1 MSKKER
7 DWLRVLERVKKKE
20 ITLRQA
26 AQIMVGSYR
35 QCLRRYKRYAQE
47 GAKGLV
53 HRGRGLTSNRAK
65 DVEAKKGIIERYQER
80 YGDFGP
86 TLAAEKLTKEGH
98 EVDHETLR
106 RWLIKEKLWKKKRG
120 DRHTDRGGNDEHTS
134 ENWFKWTGRRTS
146 GSKIGRRSAA

>member
-20 ITLRQA
+20 ITLREA

-35 QCLRRYKRYAQE
+35 QCLRKNKRYAQE

-53 HRGRGLTSNRAK
+53 HRGRGRASNRAK
-65 DVEAKKGIIERYQER
+65 EAEAKKGIIDRYQEE

-86 TLAAEKLTKEGH
+86 TLAAEKLAKEGH
-98 EVDHETLR
+98 EVNHETLR
-106 RWLIKEKLWKKKRG
+106 RWLIKESCGRRSGG
-120 DRHTDRGGNDEHTS
+120 DRRTARGERGEHIS
-134 ENWFKWTGRRTS
+134 ENWFKWMGRLTS
-146 GSKIGRRSAA
+146 GSKIEQRAAA